1 MEASLGWPGSP
12 EPMTQ
17 FKTFCCKNANLVV
30 KLFKSNCV
38 CPHTYFQTNNK
49 NNVLKIIVSVELV
62 LFQVKNTMQFEILNL
77 FLF

>member
-1 MEASLGWPGSP
+1 M
-12 EPMTQ
+12 
-17 FKTFCCKNANLVV
+17 

-62 LFQVKNTMQFEILNL
+62 LSKVKNTMQFEILNL
-77 FLF
+77 FLFQRVKLKSTLILIFVLSIWLD